1 MDLTSQKHF
10 QVQNLKMITWR
21 DPQLLGFQDFF
32 AFQLPVYFF
41 DRQFRLFSFS
51 GSITYSD
58 AEISIIS

>member
-1 MDLTSQKHF
+1 
-10 QVQNLKMITWR
+10 MITRR

-32 AFQLPVYFF
+32 SFQLPVYFF
-41 DRQFRLFSFS
+41 DGQFRFFSFS

>member
-1 MDLTSQKHF
+1 
-10 QVQNLKMITWR
+10 MITWR
-21 DPQLLGFQDFF
+21 DPQLLGFQD
-32 AFQLPVYFF
+32 FF